1 MPLTLPTITLC
12 DNFGNTYDGITI
24 FDLTQQNDLIL
35 AANGGNLDG
44 FIIRYYTSEANALA
58 GTNWIGDPTQYQNLS
73 NPQTIWVTVENTSNP
88 GGCTRMRS
96 FEIAVNSS
104 IFLTQPTPI
113 TVCESTLPN
122 DGVELFDLTIRELQ
136 ILGGVQTFATFK
148 YYTSA
153 YDRENDI
160 NEITNAEFYT
170 STSPNQTIYIKVIAE
185 NGCESLTTLQLRVLP
200 LPEVVTAPT
209 PLQACEVE
217 YGEGV
222 ARFNLRDA
230 QAEIGMEDVNLSY
243 RYFLTYDE
251 AVLNQGAIGTPTDHL
266 SASGSVFVR
275 ISKIPA
281 TEPNCFV
288 IVELPLIMNPLPAIG
303 PMTPLLAC
311 EENTD
316 GRFTFNLEDKNE
328 EALAGQNENNFSVR
342 YYLNEQNAELATNQL
357 PFIYTNVIQEQ
368 QIIFV
373 RVENKNT
380 GCYSI
385 SELILRVEEEVK
397 AFPPSNTVFCEM
409 DYVNDGVT
417 PMDLTVMDAD
427 IISTQNAAP
436 LAVRYYRADGTLIV
450 DPTNYVG
457 TNGEV
462 ITAEVYRD
470 EEGYLCTGMVSFTIY
485 TKAGAEIKEIPNG
498 IICYNYRD
506 NSIVEQSYTMDTGL
520 PNTSD
525 FTFVWTLNG
534 NVVGTEST
542 YTAVEAG
549 TYTVTVTVNSTGCSN
564 SRTIVVAEGPAISI
578 DEIIYS
584 ESFEERMAIEVIA
597 YGGNGVELEYALDE
611 GPWQESGIFDDVTP
625 GEHVVRVRVKGSELS
640 CPAVEIIQVMSHPQ
654 FFTPNADGFNDTWNI
669 TSLKYQP
676 EAKIYIF
683 DRYGKLIKEL
693 SPSGPGWDGTFNGV
707 PMPAT
712 DYWFKATYVD
722 PQTGLQKEATGH
734 FSLKR

>member
-1 MPLTLPTITLC
+1 
-12 DNFGNTYDGITI
+12 
-24 FDLTQQNDLIL
+24 
-35 AANGGNLDG
+35 
-44 FIIRYYTSEANALA
+44 
-58 GTNWIGDPTQYQNLS
+58 
-73 NPQTIWVTVENTSNP
+73 
-88 GGCTRMRS
+88 
-96 FEIAVNSS
+96 
-104 IFLTQPTPI
+104 
-113 TVCESTLPN
+113 
-122 DGVELFDLTIRELQ
+122 
-136 ILGGVQTFATFK
+136 
-148 YYTSA
+148 
-153 YDRENDI
+153 
-160 NEITNAEFYT
+160 
-170 STSPNQTIYIKVIAE
+170 
-185 NGCESLTTLQLRVLP
+185 
-200 LPEVVTAPT
+200 
-209 PLQACEVE
+209 
-217 YGEGV
+217 
-222 ARFNLRDA
+222 
-230 QAEIGMEDVNLSY
+230 
-243 RYFLTYDE
+243 
-251 AVLNQGAIGTPTDHL
+251 
-266 SASGSVFVR
+266 
-275 ISKIPA
+275 
-281 TEPNCFV
+281 
-288 IVELPLIMNPLPAIG
+288 
-303 PMTPLLAC
+303 
-311 EENTD
+311 
-316 GRFTFNLEDKNE
+316 
-328 EALAGQNENNFSVR
+328 
-342 YYLNEQNAELATNQL
+342 
-357 PFIYTNVIQEQ
+357 
-368 QIIFV
+368 
-373 RVENKNT
+373 
-380 GCYSI
+380 
-385 SELILRVEEEVK
+385 
-397 AFPPSNTVFCEM
+397 M

-417 PMDLTVMDAD
+417 PMDLTVMDAE

-436 LAVRYYRADGTLIV
+436 LAVRYYRADGTLIA
-450 DPTNYVG
+450 DPTSYVG

-470 EEGYLCTGMVSFTIY
+470 EEGYLCTGTVSFTIY

-564 SRTIVVAEGPAISI
+564 SRTILVEEGPAISI

-584 ESFEERMAIEVIA
+584 ESFGERMAIKVVAHAGI
-597 YGGNGVELEYALDE
+597 GVLLEYSLDE
-611 GPWQESGIFDDVTP
+611 GPWQNEEIFDDVTP

-654 FFTPNADGFNDTWNI
+654 FFTPNADGYNDTWNI